1 MCKHNMNLRMALCGK
16 IKTECILSVYIEVLN
31 LGAII
36 RPRDNHEAKVSRVT
50 CFSYRK

>member
-1 MCKHNMNLRMALCGK
+1 MNLRTALCGK
-16 IKTECILSVYIEVLN
+16 LKTECVLSIYVEVLN

-50 CFSYRK
+50 RFSYRR